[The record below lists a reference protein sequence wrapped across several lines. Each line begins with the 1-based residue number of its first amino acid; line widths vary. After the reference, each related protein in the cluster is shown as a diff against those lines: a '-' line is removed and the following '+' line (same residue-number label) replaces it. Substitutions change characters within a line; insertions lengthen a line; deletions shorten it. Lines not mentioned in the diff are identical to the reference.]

1 MPNSANVTSPQ
12 IYARTGGV
20 LYLFIVAAGLFAQIF
35 VRSKLIVSGDA
46 AATAANILANE
57 QMFRMAFAGEILM
70 LVFDVALALIFYVL
84 LRPVNKNLALFAAF
98 LRLAMA
104 AISGV
109 NALNHFSALIIL
121 QGGEF
126 MTGFDASQ
134 LNALSYLSL
143 RVHNFGYHIALVFF
157 GFYCLTTGYLIFRS
171 GYLPKILGGLMIVA
185 GAGYLANSF
194 SAIAAP
200 QLSNMA
206 FLLPALVAEVS
217 LALWLTVMGV
227 NVGRWNKQNGAGK

>member
-1 MPNSANVTSPQ
+1 MSNSANTTSPQ
-12 IYARTGGV
+12 SYARTGGV

-57 QMFRMAFAGEILM
+57 QMFRVAFAGEILM

-121 QGGEF
+121 NGGEF
-126 MTGFDASQ
+126 MSGFDASQ

-171 GYLPKILGGLMIVA
+171 GYLPKILGGLMIIA

-200 QLSNMA
+200 QFSNML

-227 NVGRWNKQNGAGK
+227 NVKRWNERAVG